1 MQEYKKEIDLIIN
14 EMYLIQTM
22 NLDNKTILDLGCGE
36 AKISKELK
44 KNVLNINI
52 FACEVDSIQL
62 AKNIKNNEL
71 ISNEDEK
78 IHYKNYTA
86 QELKFEDEKFDI
98 VFLFKSFHHIPLNDM
113 KKALSEIKR
122 VLKRNGL
129 VYISEPLFQ
138 GKQNELVSIFHNEQK
153 VREEAYKNIKEAVE
167 TEEFKLFKE
176 IFFKT
181 EVQYSSYEDFK
192 SKQMN
197 LSYNED
203 NIDANIYKEVEKKY
217 NEYSHNG
224 KAEFLKPFRVNI
236 LQKI

>member
-36 AKISKELK
+36 ALISKELK
-44 KNVLNINI
+44 KNVLNIEI

-62 AKNIKNNEL
+62 EKNIKNNEL
-71 ISNEDEK
+71 ITKEDEK
-78 IHYKNYTA
+78 INYLNYPA
-86 QELKFEDEKFDI
+86 QELKFENETFDL
-98 VFLFKSFHHIPLNDM
+98 VFLFKSFHHIPVNEM
-113 KKALSEIKR
+113 KKALIEIKR

-153 VREEAYKNIKEAVE
+153 VREEAYKNIKEAVRN
-167 TEEFKLFKE
+167 EEFKLFKE
-176 IFFKT
+176 IFFNT
-181 EVQYSSYEDFK
+181 EVEYSSYEDFK
-192 SKQMN
+192 TKQMN

-203 NIDANIYKEVEKKY
+203 SISADIYKDVKKKY
-217 NEYSHNG
+217 EEYANNG
-224 KAEFLKPFRVNI
+224 KVKFLKPFRVNI